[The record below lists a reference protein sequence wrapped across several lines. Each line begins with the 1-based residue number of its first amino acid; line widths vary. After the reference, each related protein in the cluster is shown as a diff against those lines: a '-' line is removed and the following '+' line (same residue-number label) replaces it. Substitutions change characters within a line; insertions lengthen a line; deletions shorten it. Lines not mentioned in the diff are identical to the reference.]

1 MRAQGLVRKHAW
13 AAPADEIILD
23 MAAIRE
29 SVKQEL
35 QASWEPELKA
45 MRLAEERKQAR
56 AIAKNADH
64 DRRDDRIAGLCEAA
78 DYFITKERPDIAQSL
93 LAHFHVSRDDATAAL
108 QPDKRTKSLTLAS
121 LVKHKAWGKSQLT
134 QK

>member
-1 MRAQGLVRKHAW
+1 MT
-13 AAPADEIILD
+13 
-23 MAAIRE
+23 AIRE

-35 QASWEPELKA
+35 QQSWEPELKA
-45 MRLAEERKQAR
+45 MRLAEERKLGR
-56 AIAKNADH
+56 ELAKKADH
-64 DRRDDRIAGLCEAA
+64 NRRGGRIAGLCEAA
-78 DYFITKERPDIAQSL
+78 DYFIGKERPDIAQSL

-121 LVKHKAWGKSQLT
+121 LVKHKTWGKSKPA